1 MELTGEH
8 RISAPQEAVWRA
20 LNDADVLKTCVPGC
34 ESMEK
39 IGDTEFKAVAIAKVG
54 PVKAKFSG
62 KVTLSDIDAPNG
74 YKITGE
80 GTGGAAGF
88 AKGGANV
95 QLVTDGAETVL
106 TYQVDAQVG
115 GKLAQIGQRFIDA
128 AAKKMADDFFS
139 AFSEELGQSSQ
150 TELEAEATPAPTGE
164 PADLG
169 ARAGL
174 WVPVLIILA
183 IVLLGVIAG

>member
-1 MELTGEH
+1 MELTGEY
-8 RISAPQEAVWRA
+8 RISAPQKAVWEA
-20 LNDADVLKTCVPGC
+20 LNDEDILKKCVPGC

-39 IGDTEFKAVAIAKVG
+39 LGDTEFKAVAVAKVG

-62 KVTLSDIDAPNG
+62 KVTLSDIDPPNG
-74 YKITGE
+74 YKITGQ

-88 AKGGANV
+88 AKGGADV
-95 QLVTDGAETVL
+95 RLVSDGGETVL
-106 TYQVDAQVG
+106 TYQVEAQVG

-139 AFSEELGQSSQ
+139 AFSEELGTSSEV
-150 TELEAEATPAPTGE
+150 ELETQAIPAPTQA
-164 PADLG
+164 PADPG
-169 ARAGL
+169 TRAGL
-174 WVPVLIILA
+174 WVPALIILA